1 MLILSRHAG
10 DSIVIDGRIIV
21 KVVRVE
27 GDTVKLGIEA
37 PADVPVHRHEVYEE
51 IRRNNEQAITRAGA
65 SLPKLKT
72 IVPAV
77 ES

>member
-51 IRRNNEQAITRAGA
+51 IRRNNEQAITRASA

>member
-10 DSIVIDGRIIV
+10 DSIVVDGRIIV

-51 IRRNNEQAITRAGA
+51 IRRNNEQAITRAGSA
-65 SLPKLKT
+65 LPKVKT
-72 IVPAV
+72 IVPAS